1 MIVSRYLTD
10 IASASTASD
19 IQLGSCTTEIGA
31 GAFSG
36 FTNISEVELPE
47 NLTTI
52 GYSAFTN
59 SSLTKV
65 TIPSGV
71 TSIGKDA
78 FKVGTRDRRYTVV
91 MDGTTPPT
99 LGSNA
104 FSTTY
109 LNNIYVLAEAY
120 NDYVQAWPDYSDYIV
135 YNGINYKVTLINATD
150 KIIIPCNDSDEVIR
164 DDIKI
169 SATTTMF
176 GSCATSI
183 GNLLNKHLGN
193 VVFSSSVKNIG
204 NNAFDNV
211 RISSLTFAEGLE
223 TIGQYSFSNIGRKYS
238 SGVTNIDLPKSLK
251 SIGRYAFEYAN
262 LDRLTINGDSGVILG
277 ESIFSTDTYNECRIN
292 NLIFSNVATIPEEL
306 CAYSSSTGRFYNV
319 EIKNT
324 NSSITN
330 IGASAFTQNVV
341 QNVSI
346 DNANIG
352 SYAFASGGSLTSAS
366 IKSGTIGDASFRNCS
381 GLASVTIG
389 NGVTSIGGTA
399 FYSCGSLTSVTIP
412 DSVISIG
419 ASAFGRCTSLTS
431 INIPSGI
438 TNIDYGVFQYCSN
451 LRKLNNNID
460 GFLNIPNSIT
470 SIGERAFYQCRGFTS
485 IDIHSNVLS
494 IGKDA
499 FKNCTNLS
507 KITIRRTTPPTLG
520 SGAFDNSSCLI
531 YVPANS
537 YELYINAENWS
548 NYKSRI
554 YYDGMVN
561 YKALLEYGDSSNN
574 ETRIIPCDS
583 SSALTSSD
591 TSGFYPSNGIAIIGD
606 CVTTIGSGALRYYY
620 QTVKISNSVTTIE
633 SNAFESSSSLKVFD
647 GGENITTIGDS
658 AFTYCSDIVSI
669 TIPKIESIGNYAFRG
684 CSGLTSVYLGNS
696 LISIGD
702 SAFSGCSKAFTS
714 LELKN
719 GVSVGNYAFANCG
732 TLTSVTIDS
741 NSIGFSA
748 FQNCTVLNSINI
760 GSSVTSISDSM
771 LSNCYSLTSVTI
783 PDSVTTIGE
792 YAFNNCSG
800 LTSCTIPDS
809 VTSIGAYTFNDC
821 SSLIAASL
829 PSGLTSIAAS
839 LFRGCLRLLSITIPS
854 GVTSIG
860 GSAFYSC
867 RSLTSITVNAI
878 TPPTL
883 GSDVF
888 ADTNECE
895 CPIYVPATSVDAY
908 KEAVAEG
915 WSNYASRIQAIP
927 NSPCDEPTPPVS
939 ANKLDATYND
949 GTSFS
954 IPCDDDS
961 SLTRSMITAH
971 TTSYYDMITAII
983 GNCVTEI
990 GFSAFQSCYNLTSVT
1005 VNASTPPTLGGY
1017 AFDATN
1023 NCPIYVPAA
1032 SVDAYKAATIWSN
1045 YASRIQAIPN
1055 S

>member
-65 TIPSGV
+65 TIPRGV

-78 FKVGTRDRRYTVV
+78 FKVGTRDRRYSVV
-91 MDGTTPPT
+91 MDGTTP
-99 LGSNA
+99 
-104 FSTTY
+104 Y
-109 LNNIYVLAEAY
+109 LNNIYVPAEAY

-150 KIIIPCNDSDEVIR
+150 KVIIPCNNSDEVIR

-183 GNLLNKHLGN
+183 GNLLNKDLGN

-223 TIGQYSFSNIGRKYS
+223 TIGQYSFSNIGKKYS
-238 SGVTNIDLPKSLK
+238 SGVTNIDLPASLK
-251 SIGRYAFEYAN
+251 SIGKYAFEYAN

-277 ESIFSTDTYNECRIN
+277 ESYYSIFSTDSYNKCLIN

-306 CAYSSSTGRFYNV
+306 CAYSSSTGSFYNV

-341 QNVSI
+341 QSVSI

-381 GLASVTIG
+381 GLTSVTIG
-389 NGVTSIGGTA
+389 NGVTSIGGSA
-399 FYSCGSLTSVTIP
+399 FNSCGSLTSVTIP

-419 ASAFGRCTSLTS
+419 TSAFGGCTSLTS

-438 TNIDYGVFQYCSN
+438 TNIDYGVFQNCTN

-520 SGAFDNSSCLI
+520 SGAFDNSS
-531 YVPANS
+531 S
-537 YELYINAENWS
+537 YI
-548 NYKSRI
+548 
-554 YYDGMVN
+554 
-561 YKALLEYGDSSNN
+561 
-574 ETRIIPCDS
+574 
-583 SSALTSSD
+583 
-591 TSGFYPSNGIAIIGD
+591 
-606 CVTTIGSGALRYYY
+606 
-620 QTVKISNSVTTIE
+620 
-633 SNAFESSSSLKVFD
+633 
-647 GGENITTIGDS
+647 
-658 AFTYCSDIVSI
+658 
-669 TIPKIESIGNYAFRG
+669 
-684 CSGLTSVYLGNS
+684 
-696 LISIGD
+696 
-702 SAFSGCSKAFTS
+702 
-714 LELKN
+714 
-719 GVSVGNYAFANCG
+719 
-732 TLTSVTIDS
+732 
-741 NSIGFSA
+741 
-748 FQNCTVLNSINI
+748 CT
-760 GSSVTSISDSM
+760 
-771 LSNCYSLTSVTI
+771 C
-783 PDSVTTIGE
+783 
-792 YAFNNCSG
+792 
-800 LTSCTIPDS
+800 
-809 VTSIGAYTFNDC
+809 
-821 SSLIAASL
+821 
-829 PSGLTSIAAS
+829 
-839 LFRGCLRLLSITIPS
+839 
-854 GVTSIG
+854 
-860 GSAFYSC
+860 
-867 RSLTSITVNAI
+867 
-878 TPPTL
+878 
-883 GSDVF
+883 
-888 ADTNECE
+888 
-895 CPIYVPATSVDAY
+895 
-908 KEAVAEG
+908 K
-915 WSNYASRIQAIP
+915 
-927 NSPCDEPTPPVS
+927 
-939 ANKLDATYND
+939 
-949 GTSFS
+949 
-954 IPCDDDS
+954 
-961 SLTRSMITAH
+961 
-971 TTSYYDMITAII
+971 
-983 GNCVTEI
+983 
-990 GFSAFQSCYNLTSVT
+990 
-1005 VNASTPPTLGGY
+1005 
-1017 AFDATN
+1017 
-1023 NCPIYVPAA
+1023 
-1032 SVDAYKAATIWSN
+1032 
-1045 YASRIQAIPN
+1045 
-1055 S
+1055 

>member
-78 FKVGTRDRRYTVV
+78 FKVGTRDSRYSVV

-109 LNNIYVLAEAY
+109 LNNIYVPAEAY

-150 KIIIPCNDSDEVIR
+150 KVIIPCNNSDEVIR

-183 GNLLNKHLGN
+183 GNLLNKDLGN

-223 TIGQYSFSNIGRKYS
+223 TIGQYSFSNIGKQYS

-251 SIGRYAFEYAN
+251 SIARYAFEYAN

-277 ESIFSTDTYNECRIN
+277 DSNYNSIFSTDTYNECRIN
-292 NLIFSNVATIPEEL
+292 NLIFSNVEIIPERL
-306 CAYSSSTGRFYNV
+306 CAFSYDTGRFYNV

-341 QNVSI
+341 QSVSI

-352 SYAFASGGSLTSAS
+352 SYAFASGSSLTSAS
-366 IKSGTIGDASFRNCS
+366 IKSGTIGNSSFRNCS
-381 GLASVTIG
+381 SLTSVTIG
-389 NGVTSIGGTA
+389 NGVTSIGGSA

-419 ASAFGRCTSLTS
+419 ASAFGGCTSLTS

-470 SIGERAFYQCRGFTS
+470 SIGERAFYQCSGFTS

-583 SSALTSSD
+583 SSALTSGD

-658 AFTYCSDIVSI
+658 AFTYCSGIVSI

-684 CSGLTSVYLGNS
+684 CSGLTSVHLGNS

-800 LTSCTIPDS
+800 LTSCTI
-809 VTSIGAYTFNDC
+809 G
-821 SSLIAASL
+821 
-829 PSGLTSIAAS
+829 
-839 LFRGCLRLLSITIPS
+839 S

-860 GSAFYSC
+860 YSAFYYC
-867 RSLTSITVNAI
+867 RSLTGVTVNAT

-883 GSDVF
+883 GNYAFDY
-888 ADTNECE
+888 TNN
-895 CPIYVPATSVDAY
+895 CPINVPSGSLEVY
-908 KEAVAEG
+908 KSASG
-915 WSNYASRIQAIP
+915 WSTYASRIQAIP
-927 NSPCDEPTPPVS
+927 NS
-939 ANKLDATYND
+939 
-949 GTSFS
+949 
-954 IPCDDDS
+954 
-961 SLTRSMITAH
+961 
-971 TTSYYDMITAII
+971 
-983 GNCVTEI
+983 
-990 GFSAFQSCYNLTSVT
+990 
-1005 VNASTPPTLGGY
+1005 
-1017 AFDATN
+1017 
-1023 NCPIYVPAA
+1023 
-1032 SVDAYKAATIWSN
+1032 
-1045 YASRIQAIPN
+1045 
-1055 S
+1055 